1 MGQVFRYPFK
11 ARFQDIDAAGILF
24 FARNFDYFHDA
35 YVAFLDALGLPLDSS
50 LKTADFLLPLVH
62 AEANFVAPMRF
73 GQSAEIEL
81 TLSRLG
87 ESSYTV
93 CYRIQATDK
102 KQITRG
108 ETVHCCVVR
117 NSFES
122 RALPEQL
129 RQALL
134 PYLDAA
140 EA

>member
-62 AEANFVAPMRF
+62 AEADFVAPMRF

-93 CYRIQATDK
+93 YYRIQAADK

-117 NSFES
+117 SSFES